1 MLNIKIESGGKK
13 IIYKPFSVAVKY
25 LVDSKKLK
33 NDFLNLERVFN
44 MKFSE
49 LQKKNILSDKITKVH
64 SINPSGKPDEL
75 IVFKVK
81 IDENFNADYFRNQ
94 LAEFIAGIEN
104 QEVKAL
110 HIFIPDY
117 EIFKGKFDSVEYYY
131 QTFVEGIY
139 YGSYSFNTYKKDPGK
154 RRDLKVVL
162 YSGNAKKLNSAIITG
177 GILMDAVFFARDLQN
192 EPSNNLT
199 PRLFSN
205 RLKEK
210 LSSTGITINVL
221 REKELLKLKMQ
232 GILSVGK
239 GSTNPPELVKINY
252 RPRAVKKQKSVSVVL
267 VGKGIMFDSGGISIK
282 PSQHMWEMKA
292 DMSGAAVAAAV
303 IHAASRAKLKTNIT
317 CILPTAE
324 NMPSGSSYKPG
335 DIITASSGK
344 TIEVDDTDA
353 EGRII
358 LADALHYASKMKP
371 DMIIDLA
378 TLTGACVVALGEFVA
393 GLFTKDDKL
402 SEQLIDSSAVTEEKL
417 WRMPMWDAYHRLNKS
432 ELADVKNY
440 GGKWGGAVS
449 AAKFLENFVDK
460 KIPWAHLDIAGPA
473 MPNDSTEYTKKY
485 MTGFGVRLLFDF
497 LSRLEKK

>member
-13 IIYKPFSVAVKY
+13 ILYKPFSIALKY
-25 LVDSKKLK
+25 LVDSKKIK
-33 NDFLNLERVFN
+33 GDFLNLETVFN

-49 LQKKNILSDKITKVH
+49 LQKKNILSDKITRVQTV
-64 SINPSGKPDEL
+64 NPSGKPDEL
-75 IVFKVK
+75 VVFKVK
-81 IDENFNADYFRNQ
+81 IDENFTTDYFRNQ
-94 LAEFIAGIEN
+94 LAEFIAGIDD
-104 QEVKAL
+104 QEVKSL
-110 HIFIPDY
+110 HLFIPDY
-117 EIFKGKFDSVEYYY
+117 EIFKDKFDSIEYYY
-131 QTFVEGIY
+131 QTFIEGLY
-139 YGSYSFNTYKKDPGK
+139 YGSYSFNSYKKDPGAT
-154 RRDLKVVL
+154 RVLKVYL
-162 YSGNAKKLNSAIITG
+162 YSGNGKKLNSAITTG
-177 GILMDAVFFARDLQN
+177 SILMDAVFFARDLQN

-210 LSSTGITINVL
+210 LSSGSVTVNVL
-221 REKELLKLKMQ
+221 REKELRKLKMQ
-232 GILSVGK
+232 GILSVGQ
-239 GSTNPPELVKINY
+239 GSSNPPELVKINY
-252 RPRAVKKQKSVSVVL
+252 RPRFGKRQKPVSVVL

-282 PSQHMWEMKA
+282 PSEHMWEMKA

-303 IHAASRAKLKTNIT
+303 IHAASRAKLKINIT

-324 NMPSGSSYKPG
+324 NMPSGTSYKPG
-335 DIITASSGK
+335 DIIIAASGK
-344 TIEVDDTDA
+344 SIEVDDTDA

-358 LADALHYASKMKP
+358 LADALDYASKMKP

-378 TLTGACVVALGEFVA
+378 TLTGACVVALGDFVA

-402 SEQLIDSSAVTEEKL
+402 SELLTNSSRVTEEKL
-417 WRMPMWDAYHRLNKS
+417 WRLPMWDSYHRLNKS

-440 GGKWGGAVS
+440 GGKWGGAIS

-473 MPNDSTEYTKKY
+473 TPNDSTEYTKKY

-497 LSRLEKK
+497 LSRMDNK